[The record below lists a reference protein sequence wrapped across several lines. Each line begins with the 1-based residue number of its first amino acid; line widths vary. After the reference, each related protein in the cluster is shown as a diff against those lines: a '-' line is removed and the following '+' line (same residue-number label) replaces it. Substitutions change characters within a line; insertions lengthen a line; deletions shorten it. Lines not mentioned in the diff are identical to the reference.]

1 MKKLMFSI
9 LPALLL
15 ALVSCMNTS
24 QESEGGSVRVV
35 LPSSSRALY
44 SSGHDDVDSFTVRL
58 LLDEK
63 IINEKSIT
71 KETADMGGAI
81 VFDELEPATYTVEVE
96 GRMSSK
102 DVLLYFGTEEAKVTA
117 GQDSDCQVNL
127 KKKDCQIYNIS
138 ADAEELKTACE
149 SDGNIY
155 IFMDEDSSVSTNQ
168 ATPENNCQLTNI
180 TSGTKII
187 RGNGGKVQQ
196 STDDN
201 KTLTTEGGQIKLFN
215 VTGSSTILEI
225 NNLTFTASSTV
236 GTTSTLDG
244 ALICVDDGAT
254 VILKQCYINGMSMSN
269 QGISLIY
276 VKSGGT
282 LLLENC
288 TFYNNTSTNKGDV
301 SFSECI
307 RIENG
312 AQVEVVSCNF
322 ESNGDGNLMSNAA
335 AIENSGS
342 CHITNTTFKGN
353 TANRGS
359 AIMNNDNGILE
370 IEDSTFDSNTCTSN
384 GGYYARR
391 GGAIFIQGGTVKIKD
406 SAFTGN
412 KSSGKNKSE
421 GTENGEFQKL
431 GGGAISIKS
440 YYDSNTKETKPSSL
454 TLQNTKF
461 YNNSVTSTDS
471 DDAYGYG
478 GAVLIEQSDASL
490 FLKDAS
496 GATMEID
503 SYISNYMNG
512 NTTAKNNAGAN
523 IYCNGGTINGT
534 VYTKAWE

>member
-1 MKKLMFSI
+1 
-9 LPALLL
+9 
-15 ALVSCMNTS
+15 
-24 QESEGGSVRVV
+24 
-35 LPSSSRALY
+35 
-44 SSGHDDVDSFTVRL
+44 
-58 LLDEK
+58 
-63 IINEKSIT
+63 
-71 KETADMGGAI
+71 
-81 VFDELEPATYTVEVE
+81 
-96 GRMSSK
+96 MSSK

-149 SDGNIY
+149 SDGNAY
-155 IFMDEDSSVSTNQ
+155 IFMGADSSVSTNQ
-168 ATPENNCQLTNI
+168 ATPDNYQLTNI

-288 TFYNNTSTNKGDV
+288 TFYNNTSTNKGSA

-322 ESNGDGNLMSNAA
+322 ETNGNDIMSNAA

-342 CHITNTTFKGN
+342 CRITNTTFKDN
-353 TANRGS
+353 LAQRGG
-359 AIMNNDNGILE
+359 AIMNNETGILE
-370 IEDSTFDSNTCTSN
+370 IESSTFDSNTCTSS
-384 GGYYARR
+384 GYYAMR

-406 SAFTGN
+406 STFTGN
-412 KSSGKNKSE
+412 ETLGQNASE
-421 GTENGEFQKL
+421 GTANGEFQKL
-431 GGGAISIKS
+431 GGGAISLKMG
-440 YYDSNTKETKPSSL
+440 SL
-454 TLQNTKF
+454 TLQNTRF
-461 YNNSVTSTDS
+461 DNNSVTSTS
-471 DDAYGYG
+471 KNDAYGYG
-478 GAVLIEQSDASL
+478 GAVLI
-490 FLKDAS
+490 
-496 GATMEID
+496 
-503 SYISNYMNG
+503 
-512 NTTAKNNAGAN
+512 
-523 IYCNGGTINGT
+523 
-534 VYTKAWE
+534 

>member
-1 MKKLMFSI
+1 
-9 LPALLL
+9 
-15 ALVSCMNTS
+15 
-24 QESEGGSVRVV
+24 
-35 LPSSSRALY
+35 
-44 SSGHDDVDSFTVRL
+44 
-58 LLDEK
+58 
-63 IINEKSIT
+63 
-71 KETADMGGAI
+71 
-81 VFDELEPATYTVEVE
+81 
-96 GRMSSK
+96 
-102 DVLLYFGTEEAKVTA
+102 
-117 GQDSDCQVNL
+117 
-127 KKKDCQIYNIS
+127 
-138 ADAEELKTACE
+138 
-149 SDGNIY
+149 
-155 IFMDEDSSVSTNQ
+155 MDEDSSVSTNQ

-180 TSGTKII
+180 NSGTKII

-288 TFYNNTSTNKGDV
+288 SFLNNATGTSNGARYT
-301 SFSECI
+301 ECI

-312 AQVEVVSCNF
+312 AQVEVVSCYF
-322 ESNGDGNLMSNAA
+322 ENNGNAYATSNAA

-342 CHITNTTFKGN
+342 CRIINTTFKDN
-353 TANRGS
+353 LAQRGG

-391 GGAIFIQGGTVKIKD
+391 GGAIFIQGGSVKITD
-406 SAFTGN
+406 STFTGN
-412 KSSGKNKSE
+412 KAGGYNPGSE
-421 GTENGEFQKL
+421 GTENGKFQKL
-431 GGGAISIKS
+431 GGGAISIK
-440 YYDSNTKETKPSSL
+440 KGSL
-454 TLQNTKF
+454 TLQSTRF
-461 YNNSVTSTDS
+461 ENNSVTSTDS

-496 GATMEID
+496 GAAMDIE
-503 SYISNYMNG
+503 SYTNKYMSG
-512 NTTAKNNAGAN
+512 NKVGTGKEGAN

>member
-1 MKKLMFSI
+1 
-9 LPALLL
+9 
-15 ALVSCMNTS
+15 
-24 QESEGGSVRVV
+24 
-35 LPSSSRALY
+35 
-44 SSGHDDVDSFTVRL
+44 
-58 LLDEK
+58 
-63 IINEKSIT
+63 
-71 KETADMGGAI
+71 
-81 VFDELEPATYTVEVE
+81 
-96 GRMSSK
+96 MSSK
-102 DVLLYFGTEEAKVTA
+102 DVLLYFGSEEAKVTA
-117 GQDSDCQVNL
+117 GQDTSCQVNL
-127 KKKDCQIYNIS
+127 KKDCQIYDS
-138 ADAEELKTACE
+138 LADAEELKTACE
-149 SDGNIY
+149 SDGNAY
-155 IFMDEDSSVSTNQ
+155 IFMGENSSVSTNQ
-168 ATPENNCQLTNI
+168 ATQANNYQFANI

-187 RGNGGKVQQ
+187 RGNGGKVQE

-201 KTLTTEGGQIKLFN
+201 KTLATEGGQIKLFN

-276 VKSGGT
+276 VKSGRK
-282 LLLENC
+282 LLVENC
-288 TFYNNTSTNKGDV
+288 TFYNNTSTNKGNV

-391 GGAIFIQGGTVKIKD
+391 GGAIFIQGGSVKITD
-406 SAFTGN
+406 STFTGN
-412 KSSGKNKSE
+412 KAGGYNPGSE

-431 GGGAISIKS
+431 GGGAISIK
-440 YYDSNTKETKPSSL
+440 KGSL
-454 TLQNTKF
+454 TLQSTRF
-461 YNNSVTSTDS
+461 ENNSVTSTDS

-496 GATMEID
+496 GAAMDIE
-503 SYISNYMNG
+503 SYTNKYMSG
-512 NTTAKNNAGAN
+512 NKVGTGKEGAN

>member
-15 ALVSCMNTS
+15 AFVSCMNMS
-24 QESEGGSVRVV
+24 SGSEGGSVRVV

-44 SSGHDDVDSFTVRL
+44 SSGHGDVDSFTVRL
-58 LLDEK
+58 LLGEK
-63 IINEKSIT
+63 II
-71 KETADMGGAI
+71 KEETINPETDETGGVI

-96 GRMSSK
+96 GWMSSK

-138 ADAEELKTACE
+138 ADAEELKKACE
-149 SDGNIY
+149 SDGNTY

-187 RGNGGKVQQ
+187 RGNGGKLVQ

-201 KTLTTEGGQIKLFN
+201 KTLTTEGDKIKLFN
-215 VTGSSTILEI
+215 VSGSSTILEI
-225 NNLTFTASSTV
+225 NNLTFTATSGKTV
-236 GTTSTLDG
+236 GTTSALDG

-254 VILKQCYINGMSMSN
+254 VILKQCRMNGISMSN
-269 QGISLIY
+269 LGTSLIY
-276 VKSGGT
+276 VKSGGK
-282 LLLENC
+282 LLVENC
-288 TFYNNTSTNKGDV
+288 TFYNNTSTNKGSA

-322 ESNGDGNLMSNAA
+322 ETNGNDIMSNAA

-342 CHITNTTFKGN
+342 CRITNTTFKDN
-353 TANRGS
+353 LAQRGG
-359 AIMNNDNGILE
+359 AIMNNETGILE
-370 IEDSTFDSNTCTSN
+370 IESSTFDSNTCTSS
-384 GGYYARR
+384 GYYAMR

-406 SAFTGN
+406 STFTGN
-412 KSSGKNKSE
+412 ETLGQNASE
-421 GTENGEFQKL
+421 GTANGEFQKL
-431 GGGAISIKS
+431 GGGAISLKMG
-440 YYDSNTKETKPSSL
+440 SL
-454 TLQNTKF
+454 TLQNTRF
-461 YNNSVTSTDS
+461 DNNSVTSTS
-471 DDAYGYG
+471 KNDAYGYG
-478 GAVLIEQSDASL
+478 GAVLIEQSDANL

-496 GATMEID
+496 GAAMDIA
-503 SYISNYMNG
+503 SYINKYMSG
-512 NTTAKNNAGAN
+512 NTTAKTDAGAN

>member
-15 ALVSCMNTS
+15 ALVSCMNMS
-24 QESEGGSVRVV
+24 QGSEGGSVRVV

-44 SSGHDDVDSFTVRL
+44 SSGHGDVDSFTVRL
-58 LLDEK
+58 LLGEK
-63 IINEKSIT
+63 II
-71 KETADMGGAI
+71 KEETINTETDETGGVI

-96 GRMSSK
+96 GWMSSK

-149 SDGNIY
+149 SDGNAY
-155 IFMDEDSSVSTNQ
+155 IFMGADSSVSTNQ
-168 ATPENNCQLTNI
+168 ATPDNYQLTNI

-225 NNLTFTASSTV
+225 NNLTFTASDTV
-236 GTTSTLDG
+236 ETSALDG

-276 VKSGGT
+276 VKSGGK
-282 LLLENC
+282 LLVENC
-288 TFYNNTSTNKGDV
+288 TFYNNTSTNKGSA

-322 ESNGDGNLMSNAA
+322 ETNGNDIMSNAA

-342 CHITNTTFKGN
+342 CRITNTTFKDN
-353 TANRGS
+353 LAQRGG
-359 AIMNNDNGILE
+359 AIMNNETGILE
-370 IEDSTFDSNTCTSN
+370 IESSTFDSNTCTSS
-384 GGYYARR
+384 GYYAMR

-406 SAFTGN
+406 STFTGN
-412 KSSGKNKSE
+412 ETLGQNASE
-421 GTENGEFQKL
+421 GTANGEFQKL
-431 GGGAISIKS
+431 GGGAISLKMG
-440 YYDSNTKETKPSSL
+440 SL
-454 TLQNTKF
+454 TLQNTRF
-461 YNNSVTSTDS
+461 DNNSVTSTS
-471 DDAYGYG
+471 KNDAYGYG
-478 GAVLIEQSDASL
+478 GAVLIEQSDANL

-496 GATMEID
+496 GAAMDIA
-503 SYISNYMNG
+503 SYINKYMSG
-512 NTTAKNNAGAN
+512 NTTAKTDAGAN

>member
-1 MKKLMFSI
+1 MKKFAFSI

-15 ALVSCMNTS
+15 AFVSCMNMS
-24 QESEGGSVRVV
+24 SGSEGGSVRVV

-58 LLDEK
+58 LLGEK

-71 KETADMGGAI
+71 KETADTGGAI

-117 GQDSDCQVNL
+117 GQDADCQVKL
-127 KKKDCQIYNIS
+127 KKDCQIYDIS
-138 ADAEELKTACE
+138 FDARELKTACE
-149 SDGNIY
+149 ADGNIY
-155 IFMDEDSSVSTNQ
+155 IFMDEDSSISTNQ

-187 RGNGGKVQQ
+187 RGNGGKLEQ

-225 NNLTFTASSTV
+225 NNLTFTASDTV
-236 GTTSTLDG
+236 ETSTLDG

-254 VILKQCYINGMSMSN
+254 VILKQCRMNGISMSN
-269 QGISLIY
+269 LGTSLIY
-276 VKSGGT
+276 VKSGGK
-282 LLLENC
+282 LLVENC
-288 TFYNNTSTNKGDV
+288 TFYNNTSTNKGNV

-322 ESNGDGNLMSNAA
+322 ETNGNDIMSNAA

-342 CHITNTTFKGN
+342 CRITNTTFKDN
-353 TANRGS
+353 LAQRGG
-359 AIMNNDNGILE
+359 AIMNNETGILE
-370 IEDSTFDSNTCTSN
+370 IESSTFDSNTCTSS
-384 GGYYARR
+384 GYYAMR

-406 SAFTGN
+406 STFTGN
-412 KSSGKNKSE
+412 ETLGQNASE
-421 GTENGEFQKL
+421 GTANGEFQKL
-431 GGGAISIKS
+431 GGGAISLKMG
-440 YYDSNTKETKPSSL
+440 SL
-454 TLQNTKF
+454 TLQNTRF
-461 YNNSVTSTDS
+461 DNNSVTSTS
-471 DDAYGYG
+471 KNDAYGYG
-478 GAVLIEQSDASL
+478 GAVLIEQSDANL

-496 GATMEID
+496 GAAMDIA
-503 SYISNYMNG
+503 SYINKYMSG
-512 NTTAKNNAGAN
+512 NTTAKTDAGAN

>member
-1 MKKLMFSI
+1 
-9 LPALLL
+9 
-15 ALVSCMNTS
+15 
-24 QESEGGSVRVV
+24 
-35 LPSSSRALY
+35 
-44 SSGHDDVDSFTVRL
+44 
-58 LLDEK
+58 
-63 IINEKSIT
+63 
-71 KETADMGGAI
+71 
-81 VFDELEPATYTVEVE
+81 
-96 GRMSSK
+96 MSSK

-138 ADAEELKTACE
+138 VDAEELKTACE
-149 SDGNIY
+149 SDGNAY
-155 IFMDEDSSVSTNQ
+155 IFMGADSSVSTNQ
-168 ATPENNCQLTNI
+168 ATPDNYQLTNI

-201 KTLTTEGGQIKLFN
+201 KTLATEGGQIKLFN

-225 NNLTFTASSTV
+225 NNLTFTADSGNTV
-236 GTTSTLDG
+236 GTSSLDG
-244 ALICVDDGAT
+244 ALIYVDDGAT
-254 VILKQCYINGMSMSN
+254 VILKQCLIKNMSVSN

-276 VKSGGT
+276 VKSGGK

-288 TFYNNTSTNKGDV
+288 TFSNNTSTNKGAV

-307 RIENG
+307 RIDNG

-359 AIMNNDNGILE
+359 AIMNNDTGILE

-391 GGAIFIQGGTVKIKD
+391 GGAIFIQGGSVKITD
-406 SAFTGN
+406 STFTGN

-431 GGGAISIKS
+431 GGGAISIK
-440 YYDSNTKETKPSSL
+440 KGSL
-454 TLQNTKF
+454 TLQSTRF
-461 YNNSVTSTDS
+461 ENNSVTSTDS

-490 FLKDAS
+490 LLKDAS
-496 GATMEID
+496 GAAMDIE
-503 SYISNYMNG
+503 SYTNKYMRG
-512 NTTAKNNAGAN
+512 NTVGTGKEGAN

>member
-1 MKKLMFSI
+1 
-9 LPALLL
+9 
-15 ALVSCMNTS
+15 
-24 QESEGGSVRVV
+24 
-35 LPSSSRALY
+35 
-44 SSGHDDVDSFTVRL
+44 
-58 LLDEK
+58 
-63 IINEKSIT
+63 
-71 KETADMGGAI
+71 
-81 VFDELEPATYTVEVE
+81 
-96 GRMSSK
+96 MSSK

-138 ADAEELKTACE
+138 ADAEELKKACE

-155 IFMDEDSSVSTNQ
+155 IFMDEDSSVSKNQ

-225 NNLTFTASSTV
+225 NNLTFTASKIV
-236 GTTSTLDG
+236 GTNSTLDG

-254 VILKQCYINGMSMSN
+254 VILKQCYINGMSMLN

-288 TFYNNTSTNKGDV
+288 TFYNNTSTNKGPV

-391 GGAIFIQGGTVKIKD
+391 GGAIFIQGGSVKITD
-406 SAFTGN
+406 STFTGN
-412 KSSGKNKSE
+412 KAGGYNPGSE
-421 GTENGEFQKL
+421 GTEAFKKL

-461 YNNSVTSTDS
+461 YNNSVTSTS
-471 DDAYGYG
+471 NDDANGYG
-478 GAVLIEQSDASL
+478 GAVLIEQSDANL

-503 SYISNYMNG
+503 SYIDKYMSG
-512 NTTAKNNAGAN
+512 NTTAKTNAGAN
-523 IYCNGGTINGT
+523 IYCNGGKINGT
-534 VYTKAWE
+534 VYTQAW

>member
-1 MKKLMFSI
+1 MKKFAFSI

-15 ALVSCMNTS
+15 AFVSCMNMS
-24 QESEGGSVRVV
+24 SGSEGGSVRVV

-44 SSGHDDVDSFTVRL
+44 SSGHGDVDSFTVRL
-58 LLDEK
+58 LLGEK
-63 IINEKSIT
+63 II
-71 KETADMGGAI
+71 KEETINTETDETGGVI

-96 GRMSSK
+96 GWMSSK

-149 SDGNIY
+149 SDGNAY
-155 IFMDEDSSVSTNQ
+155 IFMGADSSVSTNQ
-168 ATPENNCQLTNI
+168 ATPDNYQLTNI

-225 NNLTFTASSTV
+225 NNLTFTASDTV
-236 GTTSTLDG
+236 ETSALDG

-254 VILKQCYINGMSMSN
+254 VILKQCRMNGISMSN
-269 QGISLIY
+269 LGTSLIY
-276 VKSGGT
+276 VKSGGK
-282 LLLENC
+282 LLVENC
-288 TFYNNTSTNKGDV
+288 TFYNNTSTNKGSA

-322 ESNGDGNLMSNAA
+322 ETNGNDIMSNAA

-342 CHITNTTFKGN
+342 CRITNTTFKDN
-353 TANRGS
+353 LAQRGG
-359 AIMNNDNGILE
+359 AIMNNETGILE
-370 IEDSTFDSNTCTSN
+370 IESSTFDSNTCTSS
-384 GGYYARR
+384 GYYAMR

-406 SAFTGN
+406 STFTGN
-412 KSSGKNKSE
+412 ETLGQNASE
-421 GTENGEFQKL
+421 GTANGEFQKL
-431 GGGAISIKS
+431 GGGAISLKMG
-440 YYDSNTKETKPSSL
+440 SL
-454 TLQNTKF
+454 TLQNTRF
-461 YNNSVTSTDS
+461 DNNSVTSTS
-471 DDAYGYG
+471 KNDAYGYG
-478 GAVLIEQSDASL
+478 GAVLIEQSDANL

-496 GATMEID
+496 GAAMEID

>member
-1 MKKLMFSI
+1 
-9 LPALLL
+9 
-15 ALVSCMNTS
+15 
-24 QESEGGSVRVV
+24 
-35 LPSSSRALY
+35 
-44 SSGHDDVDSFTVRL
+44 
-58 LLDEK
+58 
-63 IINEKSIT
+63 
-71 KETADMGGAI
+71 
-81 VFDELEPATYTVEVE
+81 
-96 GRMSSK
+96 MSSK

-117 GQDSDCQVNL
+117 GQDADCQVKL
-127 KKKDCQIYNIS
+127 KKDCQIYNIS
-138 ADAEELKTACE
+138 ADTRELKTACE
-149 SDGNIY
+149 ADGNIY

-180 TSGTKII
+180 NSGTKII

-225 NNLTFTASSTV
+225 NNLTFTASSIV
-236 GTTSTLDG
+236 GTTSALDG

-431 GGGAISIKS
+431 GGGAISIK
-440 YYDSNTKETKPSSL
+440 KGSL
-454 TLQNTKF
+454 TLQSTRF
-461 YNNSVTSTDS
+461 DSNSVTSTDS

-496 GATMEID
+496 GAAMDIE
-503 SYISNYMNG
+503 SYTNKYMSG
-512 NTTAKNNAGAN
+512 NKVGTGKEGAN

>member
-15 ALVSCMNTS
+15 AFVSCMNMS
-24 QESEGGSVRVV
+24 SGSEGGSVRVV

-71 KETADMGGAI
+71 KETADTGGAI

-96 GRMSSK
+96 GRMSIK

-117 GQDSDCQVNL
+117 GQDADCQVKL
-127 KKKDCQIYNIS
+127 KKDCQIYNIS
-138 ADAEELKTACE
+138 ADARELKTACE
-149 SDGNIY
+149 ADGNSY
-155 IFMDEDSSVSTNQ
+155 IFMGADSSVSTNQ
-168 ATPENNCQLTNI
+168 ASSENNQLTNI

-187 RGNGGKVQQ
+187 RGNGGKLVQ

-201 KTLTTEGGQIKLFN
+201 KTLTTEGDQIKLFN
-215 VTGSSTILEI
+215 VSGSSTILEI
-225 NNLTFTASSTV
+225 NNLTFTADSGNTV
-236 GTTSTLDG
+236 GTSSLDG
-244 ALICVDDGAT
+244 ALIYVDDGAT
-254 VILKQCYINGMSMSN
+254 VILKQCLIKNMSVSN

-276 VKSGGT
+276 VKSGGK

-288 TFYNNTSTNKGDV
+288 TFSNNTSTNKGAV

-307 RIENG
+307 RIDNG

-391 GGAIFIQGGTVKIKD
+391 GGAIFIQGGSVKITD
-406 SAFTGN
+406 STFTGN
-412 KSSGKNKSE
+412 KAGGYNPGSE
-421 GTENGEFQKL
+421 GTEAFKKL
-431 GGGAISIKS
+431 GGGAISIK
-440 YYDSNTKETKPSSL
+440 TGSL
-454 TLQNTKF
+454 TLQSTRF
-461 YNNSVTSTDS
+461 ENNSVTSTDS

-490 FLKDAS
+490 LLKDAS
-496 GATMEID
+496 GAAMDIE
-503 SYISNYMNG
+503 SYTNKYMRG
-512 NTTAKNNAGAN
+512 NTVGTGKEGAN

>member
-1 MKKLMFSI
+1 
-9 LPALLL
+9 
-15 ALVSCMNTS
+15 
-24 QESEGGSVRVV
+24 
-35 LPSSSRALY
+35 
-44 SSGHDDVDSFTVRL
+44 
-58 LLDEK
+58 
-63 IINEKSIT
+63 
-71 KETADMGGAI
+71 
-81 VFDELEPATYTVEVE
+81 
-96 GRMSSK
+96 MSSK

-149 SDGNIY
+149 SDGNAY
-155 IFMDEDSSVSTNQ
+155 IFMGADSSVSTNQ
-168 ATPENNCQLTNI
+168 ATPDNYQLTNI

-225 NNLTFTASSTV
+225 NNLTFTASDTV
-236 GTTSTLDG
+236 ETSALDG

-254 VILKQCYINGMSMSN
+254 VILKQCRMNGISMSN

-288 TFYNNTSTNKGDV
+288 TFYNNTSTSKGAV

-322 ESNGDGNLMSNAA
+322 ESNGDGDLMSNAA

-391 GGAIFIQGGTVKIKD
+391 GGAIFIQGGSVKITD
-406 SAFTGN
+406 STFTGN
-412 KSSGKNKSE
+412 KAGGYNPGSE
-421 GTENGEFQKL
+421 GTEAFKKL
-431 GGGAISIKS
+431 GGGAISIK
-440 YYDSNTKETKPSSL
+440 TGSL
-454 TLQNTKF
+454 VLQNTRF
-461 YNNSVTSTDS
+461 DSNSVTSTS
-471 DDAYGYG
+471 KDDANGYG
-478 GAVLIEQSDASL
+478 GAVLIEQSDANL

-534 VYTKAWE
+534 VYTEAWE

>member
-1 MKKLMFSI
+1 MKKFAFSI

-15 ALVSCMNTS
+15 AFVSCMNTS
-24 QESEGGSVRVV
+24 QGSESGSVRVV

-44 SSGHDDVDSFTVRL
+44 SSGHGDVDSFTVRL
-58 LLDEK
+58 LLGEK

-71 KETADMGGAI
+71 KDSADTGGAI

-102 DVLLYFGTEEAKVTA
+102 DALLYFGTEEAKVTA
-117 GQDSDCQVNL
+117 GQDADCQVKL
-127 KKKDCQIYNIS
+127 KKDCQIYNIS
-138 ADAEELKTACE
+138 ADTRELKTACE
-149 SDGNIY
+149 ADGNIY

-180 TSGTKII
+180 NSGTKII

-225 NNLTFTASSTV
+225 NNLTFTAVSGKTV
-236 GTTSTLDG
+236 GTTSGLDG

-254 VILKQCYINGMSMSN
+254 VILKQCLIKD
-269 QGISLIY
+269 ISISSKDTSFIY
-276 VKSGGT
+276 VKSGT

-288 TFYNNTSTNKGDV
+288 SFLNNATGTSNGARYT
-301 SFSECI
+301 ECI

-312 AQVEVVSCNF
+312 AQVEVVSCYF
-322 ESNGDGNLMSNAA
+322 ENNGNAYATSNAA

-342 CHITNTTFKGN
+342 CRIINTTFKGN

-391 GGAIFIQGGTVKIKD
+391 GGAIFIQGGSVKITD
-406 SAFTGN
+406 STFTGN
-412 KSSGKNKSE
+412 KAGGYNPGSE
-421 GTENGEFQKL
+421 GTENGKFQKL
-431 GGGAISIKS
+431 GGGAISIK
-440 YYDSNTKETKPSSL
+440 KGSL
-454 TLQNTKF
+454 TLQSTRF
-461 YNNSVTSTDS
+461 ENNSVTSTDS

-496 GATMEID
+496 GAAMDIE
-503 SYISNYMNG
+503 SYTNKYMSG
-512 NTTAKNNAGAN
+512 NKVGTGKEGAN

>member
-1 MKKLMFSI
+1 
-9 LPALLL
+9 
-15 ALVSCMNTS
+15 
-24 QESEGGSVRVV
+24 
-35 LPSSSRALY
+35 
-44 SSGHDDVDSFTVRL
+44 
-58 LLDEK
+58 
-63 IINEKSIT
+63 
-71 KETADMGGAI
+71 
-81 VFDELEPATYTVEVE
+81 
-96 GRMSSK
+96 MSSK

-138 ADAEELKTACE
+138 ADAEELKKACE
-149 SDGNIY
+149 SDGNAY
-155 IFMDEDSSVSTNQ
+155 IFMGADSSVSTNQ
-168 ATPENNCQLTNI
+168 ATPDNYQLTNI

-187 RGNGGKVQQ
+187 RGNGGKLVQ

-201 KTLTTEGGQIKLFN
+201 KTLTTEGDQIKLFN
-215 VTGSSTILEI
+215 VSGSSTILEI
-225 NNLTFTASSTV
+225 NNLTFTATSGKTV
-236 GTTSTLDG
+236 GTSSALDG

-254 VILKQCYINGMSMSN
+254 VILKQCLIKDISISNGDT
-269 QGISLIY
+269 SLIY
-276 VKSGGT
+276 VKNGT

-288 TFYNNTSTNKGDV
+288 SFLNNATGTSNGARYT
-301 SFSECI
+301 ECI

-312 AQVEVVSCNF
+312 AQVEVVSCYF
-322 ESNGDGNLMSNAA
+322 ENNGNAYATSNAA

-342 CHITNTTFKGN
+342 CRIINTTFKGN

-391 GGAIFIQGGTVKIKD
+391 GGAIFIQGGSVKITD
-406 SAFTGN
+406 STFTGN
-412 KSSGKNKSE
+412 KAGGYNPGSE

-431 GGGAISIKS
+431 GGGAISIK
-440 YYDSNTKETKPSSL
+440 KGSL
-454 TLQNTKF
+454 TLQSTRF
-461 YNNSVTSTDS
+461 ENNSVTSTDS

-496 GATMEID
+496 GAAMDIE
-503 SYISNYMNG
+503 SYTNKYMSG
-512 NTTAKNNAGAN
+512 NKVGTGKEGAN

>member
-1 MKKLMFSI
+1 
-9 LPALLL
+9 
-15 ALVSCMNTS
+15 
-24 QESEGGSVRVV
+24 
-35 LPSSSRALY
+35 
-44 SSGHDDVDSFTVRL
+44 
-58 LLDEK
+58 
-63 IINEKSIT
+63 
-71 KETADMGGAI
+71 
-81 VFDELEPATYTVEVE
+81 
-96 GRMSSK
+96 MSSK

-127 KKKDCQIYNIS
+127 KKDCQIYDNT

-149 SDGNIY
+149 SDGNAY
-155 IFMDEDSSVSTNQ
+155 IFMGADSSVSTNQ

-201 KTLTTEGGQIKLFN
+201 KTLKTEGGQIKLFN

-269 QGISLIY
+269 KGISLIY

-288 TFYNNTSTNKGDV
+288 TFYNNTSTNKGAV

-322 ESNGDGNLMSNAA
+322 ESNGDEDLMANAA

-353 TANRGS
+353 KANRGG
-359 AIMNNDNGILE
+359 AIMNNDTGSLE

-391 GGAIFIQGGTVKIKD
+391 GGAIFIQGGSVKITD
-406 SAFTGN
+406 STFTGN
-412 KSSGKNKSE
+412 KAGGYNPGNE
-421 GTENGEFQKL
+421 GTEAFKKL
-431 GGGAISIKS
+431 GGGAISIK
-440 YYDSNTKETKPSSL
+440 TGSL
-454 TLQNTKF
+454 VLQSTRFK
-461 YNNSVTSTDS
+461 NNSVTSTDS
-471 DDAYGYG
+471 NDAYGYG
-478 GAVLIEQSDASL
+478 GAVLVEQSDASL
-490 FLKDAS
+490 LLKDAN
-496 GATMEID
+496 GTAMDIA
-503 SYISNYMNG
+503 SYINKYTSG
-512 NTTAKNNAGAN
+512 NTTEKADAGKN
-523 IYCNGGTINGT
+523 IYCNGGTINGS

>member
-15 ALVSCMNTS
+15 ALVSCMNIS
-24 QESEGGSVRVV
+24 QGSEGGSVRVV

-58 LLDEK
+58 LLGEK
-63 IINEKSIT
+63 II
-71 KETADMGGAI
+71 KEETINTETDETGGAI

-117 GQDSDCQVNL
+117 GQDADCQVKL
-127 KKKDCQIYNIS
+127 KKDCQIYNIS
-138 ADAEELKTACE
+138 ADTRELKTACE
-149 SDGNIY
+149 ADGNIY

-180 TSGTKII
+180 NSGTKII

-370 IEDSTFDSNTCTSN
+370 IEDSTFDSNPCTSN
-384 GGYYARR
+384 GGYYARG

-431 GGGAISIKS
+431 GGGAISIK
-440 YYDSNTKETKPSSL
+440 KGSL
-454 TLQNTKF
+454 TLQSTRF
-461 YNNSVTSTDS
+461 DSNSVTSTDS

>member
-58 LLDEK
+58 LLGEK
-63 IINEKSIT
+63 IIKEETIA
-71 KETADMGGAI
+71 KETADTGGAI
-81 VFDELEPATYTVEVE
+81 VFDELEPATYTVEAE
-96 GRMSSK
+96 GWMSSK

-138 ADAEELKTACE
+138 ADARELKTACE
-149 SDGNIY
+149 ADGNIY

-225 NNLTFTASSTV
+225 NNLTFTASDTV
-236 GTTSTLDG
+236 ETSALDG

-288 TFYNNTSTNKGDV
+288 TFYNNTSTNKGAV

-322 ESNGDGNLMSNAA
+322 ESNGDGDLMSNAA

-342 CHITNTTFKGN
+342 CRISNTTFKGN
-353 TANRGS
+353 KANRGS
-359 AIMNNDNGILE
+359 AIMNNDTGILE

-391 GGAIFIQGGTVKIKD
+391 GGAIFIQGGSVKITD
-406 SAFTGN
+406 STFTGN
-412 KSSGKNKSE
+412 KAGGYNPGRE
-421 GTENGEFQKL
+421 GTEAFKKL
-431 GGGAISIKS
+431 GGGAISIK
-440 YYDSNTKETKPSSL
+440 TGSL
-454 TLQNTKF
+454 VLQNTRF
-461 YNNSVTSTDS
+461 DSNSVTSKST
-471 DDAYGYG
+471 DDANGYG
-478 GAVLIEQSDASL
+478 GAVLIEQSDANL

-503 SYISNYMNG
+503 SYIDKYMSG
-512 NTTAKNNAGAN
+512 NTTAKTNAGAN
-523 IYCNGGTINGT
+523 IYCNGGKINGT
-534 VYTKAWE
+534 VYTKAW

>member
-1 MKKLMFSI
+1 
-9 LPALLL
+9 
-15 ALVSCMNTS
+15 
-24 QESEGGSVRVV
+24 
-35 LPSSSRALY
+35 
-44 SSGHDDVDSFTVRL
+44 
-58 LLDEK
+58 
-63 IINEKSIT
+63 
-71 KETADMGGAI
+71 
-81 VFDELEPATYTVEVE
+81 
-96 GRMSSK
+96 MSSK

-138 ADAEELKTACE
+138 ADAEELKKACE
-149 SDGNIY
+149 SDGNAY
-155 IFMDEDSSVSTNQ
+155 IFMGADSSVSTNQ
-168 ATPENNCQLTNI
+168 ATPDNYQLTNI

-225 NNLTFTASSTV
+225 NNLTFTASDTV
-236 GTTSTLDG
+236 ETSALDG

-254 VILKQCYINGMSMSN
+254 VILKQCRMNGISMSN
-269 QGISLIY
+269 LGTSLIY
-276 VKSGGT
+276 VKSGGK
-282 LLLENC
+282 LLVENC
-288 TFYNNTSTNKGDV
+288 TFYNNTSTNKGAV

-307 RIENG
+307 RIDNG

-322 ESNGDGNLMSNAA
+322 DSNGHETRMSNSA

-421 GTENGEFQKL
+421 GTENVEFQKL
-431 GGGAISIKS
+431 GGGAISIK
-440 YYDSNTKETKPSSL
+440 KGSL
-454 TLQNTKF
+454 TLQSTRF
-461 YNNSVTSTDS
+461 DSNSVTSTDS

-478 GAVLIEQSDASL
+478 GAVLIEQSDANL

>member
-1 MKKLMFSI
+1 MKKFAFSI

-15 ALVSCMNTS
+15 AFVSCMNMS
-24 QESEGGSVRVV
+24 SGSEGGSVRVV
-35 LPSSSRALY
+35 LPSSSRTLY
-44 SSGHDDVDSFTVRL
+44 SSGHGDVDSFTVRL
-58 LLDEK
+58 LLGEK
-63 IINEKSIT
+63 II
-71 KETADMGGAI
+71 KEETINTETDETGGVI

-96 GRMSSK
+96 GWMSSK

-149 SDGNIY
+149 SDGNAY
-155 IFMDEDSSVSTNQ
+155 IFMGADSSVSTNQ
-168 ATPENNCQLTNI
+168 ATPDNYQLTNI

-215 VTGSSTILEI
+215 VSGSSTILEI
-225 NNLTFTASSTV
+225 NNLTFTATSGKTV
-236 GTTSTLDG
+236 GTTSALDG

-288 TFYNNTSTNKGDV
+288 TFYNNTSTNKGAV

-322 ESNGDGNLMSNAA
+322 ESNGDGDLMSNAA

-342 CHITNTTFKGN
+342 CRISKTTFKGN
-353 TANRGS
+353 KANRGS
-359 AIMNNDNGILE
+359 AIMNNDTGILE

-391 GGAIFIQGGTVKIKD
+391 GGAIFIQGGSVKITD
-406 SAFTGN
+406 STFTGN
-412 KSSGKNKSE
+412 KAGGYNPGSE
-421 GTENGEFQKL
+421 GTEAFKKL
-431 GGGAISIKS
+431 GGGAISIK
-440 YYDSNTKETKPSSL
+440 TGSL
-454 TLQNTKF
+454 VLQNTRF
-461 YNNSVTSTDS
+461 DSNSVTSTS
-471 DDAYGYG
+471 TDDANGYG
-478 GAVLIEQSDASL
+478 GAVLIEQSDANL

>member
-1 MKKLMFSI
+1 MKKFAFSI

-15 ALVSCMNTS
+15 AFVSCMNMS
-24 QESEGGSVRVV
+24 SGSEGGSVRVV

-44 SSGHDDVDSFTVRL
+44 SSGHGDVDSFTVRL
-58 LLDEK
+58 LLGEK
-63 IINEKSIT
+63 II
-71 KETADMGGAI
+71 KEENINTETDETGGVI

-96 GRMSSK
+96 GWMSSK

-138 ADAEELKTACE
+138 ADAEELKKACE
-149 SDGNIY
+149 SDGNAY
-155 IFMDEDSSVSTNQ
+155 IFMGADSSVSTNQ
-168 ATPENNCQLTNI
+168 ATPDNYQLTNI

-225 NNLTFTASSTV
+225 NNLTFTATSGKTV
-236 GTTSTLDG
+236 GTTSALDG

-254 VILKQCYINGMSMSN
+254 VILKQCRMNGISMSN
-269 QGISLIY
+269 LGTSLIY

-288 TFYNNTSTNKGDV
+288 TFYNNTSTNKGSA

-322 ESNGDGNLMSNAA
+322 ETNGNDIMSNAA

-342 CHITNTTFKGN
+342 CRITNTTFKDN
-353 TANRGS
+353 LAQRGG
-359 AIMNNDNGILE
+359 AIMNNETGILE
-370 IEDSTFDSNTCTSN
+370 IESSTFDSNTCTSS
-384 GGYYARR
+384 GYYAMR

-406 SAFTGN
+406 STFTGN
-412 KSSGKNKSE
+412 ETLGQNASE
-421 GTENGEFQKL
+421 GTANGEFQKL
-431 GGGAISIKS
+431 GGGAISLKMG
-440 YYDSNTKETKPSSL
+440 SL
-454 TLQNTKF
+454 TLQNTRF
-461 YNNSVTSTDS
+461 DNNSVTSTS
-471 DDAYGYG
+471 KNDAYGYG
-478 GAVLIEQSDASL
+478 GAVLIEQSDANL

-496 GATMEID
+496 GAAMDIA
-503 SYISNYMNG
+503 SYINKYMSG
-512 NTTAKNNAGAN
+512 NTTAKTDAGAN

>member
-1 MKKLMFSI
+1 
-9 LPALLL
+9 
-15 ALVSCMNTS
+15 
-24 QESEGGSVRVV
+24 
-35 LPSSSRALY
+35 
-44 SSGHDDVDSFTVRL
+44 
-58 LLDEK
+58 
-63 IINEKSIT
+63 
-71 KETADMGGAI
+71 
-81 VFDELEPATYTVEVE
+81 
-96 GRMSSK
+96 MSSK

-138 ADAEELKTACE
+138 VDARELKTACE
-149 SDGNIY
+149 ADGNIY

-168 ATPENNCQLTNI
+168 ATPENNCHLTNI

-225 NNLTFTASSTV
+225 NNLTFTASDTV
-236 GTTSTLDG
+236 ETSALDG

-254 VILKQCYINGMSMSN
+254 VILKQCRMNGISMSN
-269 QGISLIY
+269 LGTSLIY
-276 VKSGGT
+276 VKSGGK
-282 LLLENC
+282 LLVENC
-288 TFYNNTSTNKGDV
+288 TFYNNTSTNKGNV

-322 ESNGDGNLMSNAA
+322 ESNGDGDLMSNAA

-342 CHITNTTFKGN
+342 CRISNTTFKGN
-353 TANRGS
+353 KANRGS
-359 AIMNNDNGILE
+359 AIMNNENGILE
-370 IEDSTFDSNTCTSN
+370 IENSTFDSNTCTSN

-391 GGAIFIQGGTVKIKD
+391 GGAIFIQGGSVKITD
-406 SAFTGN
+406 STFTGN
-412 KSSGKNKSE
+412 KAGGYNPGSE
-421 GTENGEFQKL
+421 GTEAFKKL
-431 GGGAISIKS
+431 GGGAISIK
-440 YYDSNTKETKPSSL
+440 TGSL
-454 TLQNTKF
+454 VLQNTRF
-461 YNNSVTSTDS
+461 DSNSVTSTS
-471 DDAYGYG
+471 KDDANGYG
-478 GAVLIEQSDASL
+478 GAVLIEQSDANL

-503 SYISNYMNG
+503 SYIDKYMSG
-512 NTTAKNNAGAN
+512 NTTAKTNAGAN

>member
-1 MKKLMFSI
+1 
-9 LPALLL
+9 
-15 ALVSCMNTS
+15 
-24 QESEGGSVRVV
+24 
-35 LPSSSRALY
+35 
-44 SSGHDDVDSFTVRL
+44 
-58 LLDEK
+58 
-63 IINEKSIT
+63 
-71 KETADMGGAI
+71 
-81 VFDELEPATYTVEVE
+81 
-96 GRMSSK
+96 MSSK

-138 ADAEELKTACE
+138 VDARELKTACE
-149 SDGNIY
+149 ADGNIY

-225 NNLTFTASSTV
+225 NNLTFTASDTV
-236 GTTSTLDG
+236 ETSALDG

-254 VILKQCYINGMSMSN
+254 VILKQCRMNGISMSN
-269 QGISLIY
+269 LGTSLIY
-276 VKSGGT
+276 VKSGGK
-282 LLLENC
+282 LLVENC
-288 TFYNNTSTNKGDV
+288 TFYNNTSTNKGNV

-322 ESNGDGNLMSNAA
+322 ESNGDGDLMSNAA

-342 CHITNTTFKGN
+342 CRISNTTFKGN
-353 TANRGS
+353 KANRGS
-359 AIMNNDNGILE
+359 AIMNNENGILE
-370 IEDSTFDSNTCTSN
+370 IENSTFDSNTCTSN

-391 GGAIFIQGGTVKIKD
+391 GGAIFIQGGSVKITD
-406 SAFTGN
+406 STFTGN
-412 KSSGKNKSE
+412 KAGGYNPGSE
-421 GTENGEFQKL
+421 GTEAFKKL
-431 GGGAISIKS
+431 GGGAISIK
-440 YYDSNTKETKPSSL
+440 TGSL
-454 TLQNTKF
+454 VLQNTRF
-461 YNNSVTSTDS
+461 DSNSVTSTS
-471 DDAYGYG
+471 KDDANGYG
-478 GAVLIEQSDASL
+478 GAVLIEQSDANL

-503 SYISNYMNG
+503 SYIDKYMSG
-512 NTTAKNNAGAN
+512 NTTAKTNAGAN

>member
-1 MKKLMFSI
+1 MKKFAFSI

-15 ALVSCMNTS
+15 AFVSCMNMS
-24 QESEGGSVRVV
+24 SGSEGGSVRVV

-44 SSGHDDVDSFTVRL
+44 SSGHGDVDSFTVRL
-58 LLDEK
+58 LLGEK
-63 IINEKSIT
+63 II
-71 KETADMGGAI
+71 KEETINTETDETGGVI

-96 GRMSSK
+96 GWMSSK

-149 SDGNIY
+149 ADGNIY

-215 VTGSSTILEI
+215 VSGSSTILEI

-431 GGGAISIKS
+431 GGGAISIK
-440 YYDSNTKETKPSSL
+440 KGSL
-454 TLQNTKF
+454 TLQSTRF
-461 YNNSVTSTDS
+461 ENNSVTSTDS

-478 GAVLIEQSDASL
+478 GAVLIEQSDANL

>member
-1 MKKLMFSI
+1 MKKFAFSI

-15 ALVSCMNTS
+15 AFVSCMNMS
-24 QESEGGSVRVV
+24 SGSEGGSVRVV

-44 SSGHDDVDSFTVRL
+44 SSGHGDVDSFTVRL
-58 LLDEK
+58 LLGEK
-63 IINEKSIT
+63 II
-71 KETADMGGAI
+71 KEETINTETDETGGVI

-96 GRMSSK
+96 GWMSSK

-138 ADAEELKTACE
+138 ADAEELKKACE
-149 SDGNIY
+149 SDGNAY
-155 IFMDEDSSVSTNQ
+155 IFMGADSSVSTNQ
-168 ATPENNCQLTNI
+168 ATPDNYQLTNI

-225 NNLTFTASSTV
+225 NNLTFTASDTV
-236 GTTSTLDG
+236 ETSALDG

-254 VILKQCYINGMSMSN
+254 VILKQCRMNGISMSN
-269 QGISLIY
+269 LGTSLIY
-276 VKSGGT
+276 VKSGGK
-282 LLLENC
+282 LLVENC
-288 TFYNNTSTNKGDV
+288 TFYNNTSTNKGNV

-391 GGAIFIQGGTVKIKD
+391 GGAIFIQGGSVKITD
-406 SAFTGN
+406 STFTGN
-412 KSSGKNKSE
+412 KAGGYNPGSE
-421 GTENGEFQKL
+421 GTEAFKKL

-461 YNNSVTSTDS
+461 YNNSVTSKST
-471 DDAYGYG
+471 DDANGYG
-478 GAVLIEQSDASL
+478 GAVLIEQSDANL

>member
-9 LPALLL
+9 LPAFLL

-71 KETADMGGAI
+71 KETADTGGAI

-96 GRMSSK
+96 GRMSIK

-117 GQDSDCQVNL
+117 GQDADCQVKL
-127 KKKDCQIYNIS
+127 KKDCQIYNIS
-138 ADAEELKTACE
+138 ADARELKTACE
-149 SDGNIY
+149 ADGNIY

-187 RGNGGKVQQ
+187 RGNGGKLEQ

-201 KTLTTEGGQIKLFN
+201 KTLTTEGDQIKLFN

-225 NNLTFTASSTV
+225 NNLTFTATSGKTV

-288 TFYNNTSTNKGDV
+288 TFYNNTSKNKGAV

-391 GGAIFIQGGTVKIKD
+391 GGAIFIQGGSVKITD
-406 SAFTGN
+406 STFTGN
-412 KSSGKNKSE
+412 KAGGYNPGSE
-421 GTENGEFQKL
+421 GTEAFKKL
-431 GGGAISIKS
+431 GGGAISIK
-440 YYDSNTKETKPSSL
+440 TGSL
-454 TLQNTKF
+454 VLQNTRF
-461 YNNSVTSTDS
+461 DSNSVTSTS
-471 DDAYGYG
+471 TDDANGYG

-503 SYISNYMNG
+503 SYISNCMNG

-534 VYTKAWE
+534 VYTKAW

>member
-1 MKKLMFSI
+1 
-9 LPALLL
+9 
-15 ALVSCMNTS
+15 
-24 QESEGGSVRVV
+24 
-35 LPSSSRALY
+35 
-44 SSGHDDVDSFTVRL
+44 
-58 LLDEK
+58 
-63 IINEKSIT
+63 
-71 KETADMGGAI
+71 
-81 VFDELEPATYTVEVE
+81 
-96 GRMSSK
+96 MSSK

-138 ADAEELKTACE
+138 ADAEELKKACE
-149 SDGNIY
+149 SDGNTY

-168 ATPENNCQLTNI
+168 ATSENNYQLTNI

-187 RGNGGKVQQ
+187 RGNGGKLEQ

-201 KTLTTEGGQIKLFN
+201 KTLTTEGDKIKLFN
-215 VTGSSTILEI
+215 VSGSSTILEI
-225 NNLTFTASSTV
+225 NNLTFTASNIV
-236 GTTSTLDG
+236 GTNSTLDG

-288 TFYNNTSTNKGDV
+288 TFYNNTSTNKGSA

-322 ESNGDGNLMSNAA
+322 ETNGNDIMSNAA

-342 CHITNTTFKGN
+342 CRITNTTFKDN
-353 TANRGS
+353 LAQRGG
-359 AIMNNDNGILE
+359 AIMNNETGILE
-370 IEDSTFDSNTCTSN
+370 IESSTFDSNTCTSS
-384 GGYYARR
+384 GYYAMR

-406 SAFTGN
+406 STFTGN
-412 KSSGKNKSE
+412 ETLGQNASE
-421 GTENGEFQKL
+421 GTANGEFQKL
-431 GGGAISIKS
+431 GGGAISLKMG
-440 YYDSNTKETKPSSL
+440 SL
-454 TLQNTKF
+454 TLQNTRF
-461 YNNSVTSTDS
+461 DNNSVTSTS
-471 DDAYGYG
+471 KNDAYGYG
-478 GAVLIEQSDASL
+478 GAVLIEQSDANL

-496 GATMEID
+496 GAAMDIA
-503 SYISNYMNG
+503 SYINKYMSG
-512 NTTAKNNAGAN
+512 NTTAKTDAGAN

>member
-15 ALVSCMNTS
+15 ALVSCMNIS
-24 QESEGGSVRVV
+24 QGSEGGSVRVV

-117 GQDSDCQVNL
+117 GQDADCQVKL
-127 KKKDCQIYNIS
+127 KKDCQIYNIS
-138 ADAEELKTACE
+138 ADTRELKTACE
-149 SDGNIY
+149 ADGNIY

-180 TSGTKII
+180 NSGTKII

-201 KTLTTEGGQIKLFN
+201 KTLTTEGDQIKLFN
-215 VTGSSTILEI
+215 VSGSSTILEI
-225 NNLTFTASSTV
+225 NNLTFTASSIV
-236 GTTSTLDG
+236 GTTSALDG

-307 RIENG
+307 RI
-312 AQVEVVSCNF
+312 
-322 ESNGDGNLMSNAA
+322 
-335 AIENSGS
+335 
-342 CHITNTTFKGN
+342 
-353 TANRGS
+353 
-359 AIMNNDNGILE
+359 
-370 IEDSTFDSNTCTSN
+370 
-384 GGYYARR
+384 
-391 GGAIFIQGGTVKIKD
+391 
-406 SAFTGN
+406 
-412 KSSGKNKSE
+412 
-421 GTENGEFQKL
+421 
-431 GGGAISIKS
+431 
-440 YYDSNTKETKPSSL
+440 
-454 TLQNTKF
+454 
-461 YNNSVTSTDS
+461 
-471 DDAYGYG
+471 
-478 GAVLIEQSDASL
+478 
-490 FLKDAS
+490 
-496 GATMEID
+496 
-503 SYISNYMNG
+503 
-512 NTTAKNNAGAN
+512 
-523 IYCNGGTINGT
+523 
-534 VYTKAWE
+534 

>member
-1 MKKLMFSI
+1 MKKFAFSI

-15 ALVSCMNTS
+15 AFVSCMNMS
-24 QESEGGSVRVV
+24 SGSEGGSVRVV

-44 SSGHDDVDSFTVRL
+44 SSGHGDVDSFTVRL
-58 LLDEK
+58 LLGEK
-63 IINEKSIT
+63 IINEKSIN
-71 KETADMGGAI
+71 KETDETGGVI

-96 GRMSSK
+96 GWMSSK

-117 GQDSDCQVNL
+117 GQDADCQVNL

-138 ADAEELKTACE
+138 ADARELKTACE
-149 SDGNIY
+149 ADGNTY

-168 ATPENNCQLTNI
+168 ATSDNNQLTNI
-180 TSGTKII
+180 ISGTKII
-187 RGNGGKVQQ
+187 RGNGGKLVQ

-254 VILKQCYINGMSMSN
+254 VILKQCRMNGISMSN
-269 QGISLIY
+269 LGTSLIY
-276 VKSGGT
+276 VKSGGK
-282 LLLENC
+282 LLVENC
-288 TFYNNTSTNKGDV
+288 TFYNNTSTNKGNV

-359 AIMNNDNGILE
+359 AIMNNDTGILE
-370 IEDSTFDSNTCTSN
+370 IEDSTFDSNMCTSN
-384 GGYYARR
+384 SGYYARR

-412 KSSGKNKSE
+412 KSSGNNPGNE
-421 GTENGEFQKL
+421 GEENNLQML
-431 GGGAISIKS
+431 GGGAISIK
-440 YYDSNTKETKPSSL
+440 TGSL
-454 TLQNTKF
+454 TLQNTRF
-461 YNNSVTSTDS
+461 DSNSVTSTTANS
-471 DDAYGYG
+471 TNTKYGYG

-490 FLKDAS
+490 LLKDAS
-496 GATMEID
+496 GAAMDIA
-503 SYISNYMNG
+503 SYINKYMRG
-512 NTTAKNNAGAN
+512 NTVGTGKEGAN

>member
-1 MKKLMFSI
+1 MKKFAFSI

-15 ALVSCMNTS
+15 AFVSCMNMS
-24 QESEGGSVRVV
+24 SGSEGGSVRVV
-35 LPSSSRALY
+35 LPSSSRTLY
-44 SSGHDDVDSFTVRL
+44 SSGHGDVDSFTVRL
-58 LLDEK
+58 LLGEK
-63 IINEKSIT
+63 II
-71 KETADMGGAI
+71 KEETINTETDETGGVI

-96 GRMSSK
+96 GWMSSK

-138 ADAEELKTACE
+138 ADAEELKKACE

-155 IFMDEDSSVSTNQ
+155 IFMDEDSSVSKNQ

-225 NNLTFTASSTV
+225 NNLTFTASDTV
-236 GTTSTLDG
+236 ETSALDG

-288 TFYNNTSTNKGDV
+288 TFYNNTSTNKGAV

-322 ESNGDGNLMSNAA
+322 ESNGDGDLMSNAA

-342 CHITNTTFKGN
+342 CRISNTTFKGN
-353 TANRGS
+353 KANRGS
-359 AIMNNDNGILE
+359 AIMNNDTGILE

-391 GGAIFIQGGTVKIKD
+391 GGAIFIQGGSVKITD
-406 SAFTGN
+406 STFTGN
-412 KSSGKNKSE
+412 KAGGYNPGSE
-421 GTENGEFQKL
+421 GTEAFKKL
-431 GGGAISIKS
+431 GGGAISIK
-440 YYDSNTKETKPSSL
+440 TGSL
-454 TLQNTKF
+454 VLQNTRF
-461 YNNSVTSTDS
+461 DNNSVTSTS
-471 DDAYGYG
+471 KNDAYGYG
-478 GAVLIEQSDASL
+478 GAILIEQSDANL

-496 GATMEID
+496 GAAMDIA
-503 SYISNYMNG
+503 SYINKYMRG
-512 NTTAKNNAGAN
+512 NTVGTGKEGAN

>member
-9 LPALLL
+9 LPAFLL

-71 KETADMGGAI
+71 KETADTGGAI

-138 ADAEELKTACE
+138 ADARELKTACE
-149 SDGNIY
+149 ADGNTY

-168 ATPENNCQLTNI
+168 ATPENNQLTNI

-187 RGNGGKVQQ
+187 RGNGGKLVQ

-201 KTLTTEGGQIKLFN
+201 KTLTTEGDQIKLFN
-215 VTGSSTILEI
+215 VSGSSTILEI
-225 NNLTFTASSTV
+225 NNLTFTASSIV

-244 ALICVDDGAT
+244 ALIYVDDGAT
-254 VILKQCYINGMSMSN
+254 VILKQCLIKNMSVSN

-276 VKSGGT
+276 VKSGGK

-288 TFYNNTSTNKGDV
+288 TFSNNTSTNKGAV

-307 RIENG
+307 RIDNG

-359 AIMNNDNGILE
+359 AIMNNDTGILE

-412 KSSGKNKSE
+412 KSSGNNPGNE
-421 GTENGEFQKL
+421 GEENNLQML
-431 GGGAISIKS
+431 GGGAISIK
-440 YYDSNTKETKPSSL
+440 TGSL
-454 TLQNTKF
+454 TLQSTRF
-461 YNNSVTSTDS
+461 DSNSVTSTTANS
-471 DDAYGYG
+471 TNTKYGYG

-490 FLKDAS
+490 LLKDAS
-496 GATMEID
+496 GAAMDIA
-503 SYISNYMNG
+503 SYINKYMRG
-512 NTTAKNNAGAN
+512 NTVGTGKEGAN

>member
-1 MKKLMFSI
+1 MKKFAFSI

-15 ALVSCMNTS
+15 AFVSCMNMS
-24 QESEGGSVRVV
+24 SGSEGGSVRVV

-44 SSGHDDVDSFTVRL
+44 SSGHGDVDSFTVRL
-58 LLDEK
+58 LLGEK
-63 IINEKSIT
+63 II
-71 KETADMGGAI
+71 KEETINTETDETGGVI

-96 GRMSSK
+96 GWMSSK

-138 ADAEELKTACE
+138 ADAEELKKACE
-149 SDGNIY
+149 SDGNAY
-155 IFMDEDSSVSTNQ
+155 IFMGADSSVSTNQ
-168 ATPENNCQLTNI
+168 ATPDNYQLTNI

-225 NNLTFTASSTV
+225 NNLTFTASDTV
-236 GTTSTLDG
+236 ETSALDG

-254 VILKQCYINGMSMSN
+254 VILKQCRMNGISMSN
-269 QGISLIY
+269 LGTSLIY
-276 VKSGGT
+276 VKSGGK
-282 LLLENC
+282 LLVENC
-288 TFYNNTSTNKGDV
+288 TFYNNTSTNKGSA

-322 ESNGDGNLMSNAA
+322 ETNGNDIMSNAA

-342 CHITNTTFKGN
+342 CRITNTTFKDN
-353 TANRGS
+353 LAQRGG
-359 AIMNNDNGILE
+359 AIMNNETGILE
-370 IEDSTFDSNTCTSN
+370 IESSTFDSNTCTSS
-384 GGYYARR
+384 GYYAMR

-406 SAFTGN
+406 STFTGN
-412 KSSGKNKSE
+412 ETLGQNASE
-421 GTENGEFQKL
+421 GTANGEFQKL
-431 GGGAISIKS
+431 GGGAISLKMG
-440 YYDSNTKETKPSSL
+440 SL
-454 TLQNTKF
+454 TLQNTRF
-461 YNNSVTSTDS
+461 DNNSVTSTS
-471 DDAYGYG
+471 KNDAYGYG
-478 GAVLIEQSDASL
+478 GAVLIEQSDANL

-496 GATMEID
+496 GAAMDIA
-503 SYISNYMNG
+503 SYINKYMSG
-512 NTTAKNNAGAN
+512 NTTAKTDAGAN

>member
-1 MKKLMFSI
+1 MKKFAFSI

-15 ALVSCMNTS
+15 AFVSCMNMS
-24 QESEGGSVRVV
+24 SGSEGGSVRVV

-44 SSGHDDVDSFTVRL
+44 SSGHGDVDSFTVRL

-63 IINEKSIT
+63 IIKEETIS
-71 KETADMGGAI
+71 KETADTGGAI
-81 VFDELEPATYTVEVE
+81 VFDELEPATYTVEAE
-96 GRMSSK
+96 GWMSSK
-102 DVLLYFGTEEAKVTA
+102 DVLLYFGSEEAKVTA
-117 GQDSDCQVNL
+117 GQDTSCQVNL
-127 KKKDCQIYNIS
+127 KKDCQIYDNT

-149 SDGNIY
+149 SDGNAY
-155 IFMDEDSSVSTNQ
+155 IFMGGNSSVSTNQ
-168 ATPENNCQLTNI
+168 ATSDNNQLANI

-187 RGNGGKVQQ
+187 RGNGGKVQE

-201 KTLTTEGGQIKLFN
+201 KTLATEGGQIKLFN

-276 VKSGGT
+276 VKSGGK
-282 LLLENC
+282 LLVENC
-288 TFYNNTSTNKGDV
+288 TFYNNTSTNKGKV

-391 GGAIFIQGGTVKIKD
+391 GGAIFIQGGSVKITD
-406 SAFTGN
+406 STFTGN
-412 KSSGKNKSE
+412 KAGGYNPGSE
-421 GTENGEFQKL
+421 VPENGKFQKL
-431 GGGAISIKS
+431 GGGAISIK
-440 YYDSNTKETKPSSL
+440 KGSL
-454 TLQNTKF
+454 TLQSTRF
-461 YNNSVTSTDS
+461 ENNSVTSTDS

-478 GAVLIEQSDASL
+478 GAVLIEQSDANL

>member
-1 MKKLMFSI
+1 
-9 LPALLL
+9 
-15 ALVSCMNTS
+15 
-24 QESEGGSVRVV
+24 
-35 LPSSSRALY
+35 
-44 SSGHDDVDSFTVRL
+44 
-58 LLDEK
+58 
-63 IINEKSIT
+63 
-71 KETADMGGAI
+71 
-81 VFDELEPATYTVEVE
+81 
-96 GRMSSK
+96 MSSK

-138 ADAEELKTACE
+138 ADAEELKKACE
-149 SDGNIY
+149 SDGNAY
-155 IFMDEDSSVSTNQ
+155 IFMGADSSVSTNQ
-168 ATPENNCQLTNI
+168 ATPDNYQLTNI

-187 RGNGGKVQQ
+187 RGNGGKLEQ

-225 NNLTFTASSTV
+225 NNLTFTASDTV
-236 GTTSTLDG
+236 ETSALDG

-254 VILKQCYINGMSMSN
+254 VILKQCRMNGISMSN
-269 QGISLIY
+269 LGTSLIY
-276 VKSGGT
+276 VKSGGK
-282 LLLENC
+282 LLVENC
-288 TFYNNTSTNKGDV
+288 TFYNNTSTNKGNV

-312 AQVEVVSCNF
+312 AQVEVVSCTF

-391 GGAIFIQGGTVKIKD
+391 GGAIFIQGGSVKITD
-406 SAFTGN
+406 STFTGN

-421 GTENGEFQKL
+421 GTEAFKKL
-431 GGGAISIKS
+431 GGGAISIK
-440 YYDSNTKETKPSSL
+440 KGSL
-454 TLQNTKF
+454 TLQSTRF
-461 YNNSVTSTDS
+461 ENNSVTSTDS

-496 GATMEID
+496 GAAMDIE
-503 SYISNYMNG
+503 SYTNKYMSG
-512 NTTAKNNAGAN
+512 NKVGTGKEGAN

>member
-1 MKKLMFSI
+1 
-9 LPALLL
+9 
-15 ALVSCMNTS
+15 
-24 QESEGGSVRVV
+24 
-35 LPSSSRALY
+35 
-44 SSGHDDVDSFTVRL
+44 
-58 LLDEK
+58 
-63 IINEKSIT
+63 
-71 KETADMGGAI
+71 
-81 VFDELEPATYTVEVE
+81 
-96 GRMSSK
+96 MSSK

-149 SDGNIY
+149 ADGNIY
-155 IFMDEDSSVSTNQ
+155 IFMDEDSSVSKNQ

-187 RGNGGKVQQ
+187 RGNGGKLVQ

-201 KTLTTEGGQIKLFN
+201 KTLTTEGYQIKLFN
-215 VTGSSTILEI
+215 VSGSSTILEI

-276 VKSGGT
+276 VKSGGK
-282 LLLENC
+282 LLVENC
-288 TFYNNTSTNKGDV
+288 TFYNNTSTNKGAV

-353 TANRGS
+353 SANRGS
-359 AIMNNDNGILE
+359 AIMNNDTGILE

-391 GGAIFIQGGTVKIKD
+391 GGAIFIQGGSVKITD
-406 SAFTGN
+406 STFTGN
-412 KSSGKNKSE
+412 KAGGYNPGSE
-421 GTENGEFQKL
+421 GTTNGEFQKL
-431 GGGAISIKS
+431 GGGAISIK
-440 YYDSNTKETKPSSL
+440 TGSL
-454 TLQNTKF
+454 VLQNTRF
-461 YNNSVTSTDS
+461 ENNSVTSTS
-471 DDAYGYG
+471 NDDANGYG
-478 GAVLIEQSDASL
+478 GAVLIEQSDANL

>member
-1 MKKLMFSI
+1 
-9 LPALLL
+9 
-15 ALVSCMNTS
+15 
-24 QESEGGSVRVV
+24 
-35 LPSSSRALY
+35 
-44 SSGHDDVDSFTVRL
+44 
-58 LLDEK
+58 
-63 IINEKSIT
+63 
-71 KETADMGGAI
+71 
-81 VFDELEPATYTVEVE
+81 
-96 GRMSSK
+96 MSSK

-149 SDGNIY
+149 SDGNAY
-155 IFMDEDSSVSTNQ
+155 IFMGADSSVSTNQ
-168 ATPENNCQLTNI
+168 ATPDNYQLTNI

-225 NNLTFTASSTV
+225 NNLTFTASDTV
-236 GTTSTLDG
+236 ETSALDG

-254 VILKQCYINGMSMSN
+254 VILKQCRMNGISMSN
-269 QGISLIY
+269 LGTSLIY
-276 VKSGGT
+276 VKSGGK
-282 LLLENC
+282 LLVENC
-288 TFYNNTSTNKGDV
+288 TFYNNTSTNKGNV

-322 ESNGDGNLMSNAA
+322 ESNGDGDLMSNAA

-391 GGAIFIQGGTVKIKD
+391 GGAIFIQGGTVKITD
-406 SAFTGN
+406 STFTGN
-412 KSSGKNKSE
+412 KAGGNNPGNE
-421 GTENGEFQKL
+421 GEENNLQML
-431 GGGAISIKS
+431 GGGAISIK
-440 YYDSNTKETKPSSL
+440 TGSL
-454 TLQNTKF
+454 VLQNTRF
-461 YNNSVTSTDS
+461 DSNSVTSTTANS
-471 DDAYGYG
+471 TNTKYGYG

-490 FLKDAS
+490 LLKDAS
-496 GATMEID
+496 GAAMDIE
-503 SYISNYMNG
+503 SYTNKYMRG
-512 NTTAKNNAGAN
+512 NTVGTGKEGAN
-523 IYCNGGTINGT
+523 IYCNSGTINGT